1 MGQQDIIQ
9 FLKEHPNKWY
19 SAKDLKPYGSST
31 ALMKLRK
38 AGFVDYKIDYNY
50 KISYISKFYYKY
62 KEEDNAALL

>member
-1 MGQQDIIQ
+1 MGQQDIIK
-9 FLKEHPNKWY
+9 FLKEHPTKWY

-38 AGFVDYKIDYNY
+38 AGLVDYKIDYNY

-62 KEEDNAALL
+62 KEGVE

>member
-31 ALMKLRK
+31 SLMKLRGAK
-38 AGFVDYKIDYNY
+38 FIDCKTDYDYKV
-50 KISYISKFYYKY
+50 SHISKFYYKY
-62 KEEDNAALL
+62 KEGVE